1 MRDNIDVTIEV
12 IACNM
17 SPHLSGQAQGN
28 LRTDPMESIE
38 TFIVTISLFFY
49 NLKCTLS
56 DLLADH

>member
-1 MRDNIDVTIEV
+1 
-12 IACNM
+12 M

-56 DLLADH
+56 DLLEDH